1 VAAAVIESAQNSDKP
16 VMTSWMGGTQVSE
29 ARKLLNNSH
38 IPDFGTLENAVDAFS
53 YLARYNRNQRLLLQ
67 TPSRLSSE
75 QSPPDSEG
83 ARLIIEGVLTEQR
96 KILTEPESM
105 AILNAFRI
113 PTVRN
118 AVAHSANEALII
130 AESIGFP
137 IAMKVLST
145 DISHKSDAGGV
156 RLNINSAHEVRGAYR
171 QLIDQVQANVPDAT
185 ISGVTIEKMYRSS
198 NGRELMIGIIKDPVF
213 GPVISFGSGGTSVEI
228 MGDSA
233 ISLPPLNQRLA
244 LDLIQRT
251 KVSKLLGEFRNMPAV
266 NMDLLIDVLLG
277 VSSMACEL
285 PWIQEM
291 DINPLIMDEK
301 GIVAVDA
308 RIVVDYPKPSTDPYN
323 HLAIHPYP
331 VHLVKP
337 VQLNDGTDIVIRPIR
352 PEDAEIEAEF
362 VRDLSNESKYFRF
375 MNSVQELSQEMLVRF
390 TQIDY
395 HNEMAL
401 IAVATSDS
409 GEEQIGVARYTT
421 NLDKKS
427 CEFALVVSDR
437 WRGRGIAH
445 QLMQRLMQIAR
456 DRGLERI
463 EGQVLANNVKMLQLM
478 KALNFQIGNDP
489 DDTSVKLAVA
499 QLHVG
504 SN

>member
-1 VAAAVIESAQNSDKP
+1 
-16 VMTSWMGGTQVSE
+16 
-29 ARKLLNNSH
+29 
-38 IPDFGTLENAVDAFS
+38 
-53 YLARYNRNQRLLLQ
+53 
-67 TPSRLSSE
+67 
-75 QSPPDSEG
+75 
-83 ARLIIEGVLTEQR
+83 
-96 KILTEPESM
+96 
-105 AILNAFRI
+105 
-113 PTVRN
+113 
-118 AVAHSANEALII
+118 
-130 AESIGFP
+130 
-137 IAMKVLST
+137 
-145 DISHKSDAGGV
+145 
-156 RLNINSAHEVRGAYR
+156 
-171 QLIDQVQANVPDAT
+171 
-185 ISGVTIEKMYRSS
+185 
-198 NGRELMIGIIKDPVF
+198 MIGIIRDPVF

-266 NMDLLIDVLLG
+266 DMDQLVEVLLG

-291 DINPLIMDEK
+291 DINPLIMDEN

-308 RIVVDYPKPSTDPYN
+308 RLVVDYPKPSTDPYN

-331 VHLVKP
+331 VHLVKQI
-337 VQLNDGTDIVIRPIR
+337 QLNDGTDIVIRPIR

-362 VRDLSNESKYFRF
+362 VRDLSTESKYFRF

-401 IAVATSDS
+401 LAVKSDGDS
-409 GEEQIGVARYTT
+409 EEQIGVARYTT

-427 CEFALVVSDR
+427 CEFALVVSDN

-445 QLMQRLMQIAR
+445 HLMHRLMQIAR
-456 DRGLERI
+456 DRGLERM
-463 EGQVLANNVKMLQLM
+463 EGQVLGNNVKMLQLM
-478 KALNFQIGNDP
+478 QVLNFQITTDP
-489 DDTSVKLAVA
+489 DDPSVKLAVA
-499 QLHVG
+499 QLHAN
-504 SN
+504 SA